1 MTIAAAATTMTTTIK
16 GAAFAVILLGACSE
30 QPPDQ
35 RQPLAPIPN
44 SLFATEASRQW
55 RLPLE
60 LLEISGMA
68 VSPDG
73 RLFAH
78 DDERAVIYEI
88 NAEDGAFVKRFA
100 LGAPLPGDFEGL
112 AIDNDGVFWMITSEG
127 QVLRF
132 AEGQDGRR
140 VQYETLDTGLR
151 RTCEIEGLAFLA
163 AADSLII
170 ACKQNHVRD
179 MRDAIAL
186 YQWRPGGEATLWR
199 TVALGDVQEII
210 GIDNFR
216 PSSIEFD
223 RRSGRIILLSAS
235 DPALVELEGERV
247 VAARQLGRV
256 HTQAEGAAILPDGSL
271 VISDEGSNTR
281 ALLSVY
287 DRVSQ

>member
-1 MTIAAAATTMTTTIK
+1 MKIAAATTMTTTIK

-30 QPPDQ
+30 QAPDQ
-35 RQPLAPIPN
+35 REPLAPVPN

-60 LLEISGMA
+60 LLEISGIA
-68 VSPDG
+68 VSPTG

-88 NAEDGAFVKRFA
+88 NAEDGEFEKRFA
-100 LGAPLPGDFEGL
+100 LGAPLTGDFEGL
-112 AIDNDGVFWMITSEG
+112 AIDNDGVFWLVTSDG

-132 AEGQDGRR
+132 AEGRDGRR

-151 RTCEIEGLAFLA
+151 HTCEIEGLAFLA

-170 ACKQNHVRD
+170 ACKENHARD
-179 MRDAIAL
+179 MRDTIAL

-199 TVALGDVQEII
+199 TVALDDVQEII
-210 GIDNFR
+210 GIDHFR

-223 RRSGRIILLSAS
+223 RRSGRTILLSAS
-235 DPALVELEGERV
+235 DPALIELEGDRV
-247 VAARQLGRV
+247 VAARRLGRI

-271 VISDEGSNTR
+271 VISDEGSDTR

-287 DRVSQ
+287 DRVSE

>member
-1 MTIAAAATTMTTTIK
+1 MTIDAAAKTMTTTIK
-16 GAAFAVILLGACSE
+16 SAAFAVILLGACGE
-30 QPPDQ
+30 PAPDQ
-35 RQPLAPIPN
+35 REPLAPIPN
-44 SLFATEASRQW
+44 SIFATEASRQW

-60 LLEISGMA
+60 ILEISGMA

-88 NAEDGAFVKRFA
+88 NAEDGAFVNRFA
-100 LGAPLPGDFEGL
+100 LGAPLTGDFEGL

-170 ACKQNHVRD
+170 ACKENHARD
-179 MRDAIAL
+179 MRDTIAL

-199 TVALGDVQEII
+199 TFALEDVQAII
-210 GIDNFR
+210 GVEHFR

-223 RRSGRIILLSAS
+223 PRSGRTILLSAS
-235 DPALVELEGERV
+235 DPALIELEGERV
-247 VAARQLGRV
+247 VAARRLGRI
-256 HTQAEGAAILPDGSL
+256 HTQAEGAAIMPDGSL
-271 VISDEGSNTR
+271 VISDEGSDTR